1 MWLFLTP
8 NNNNYEGHCDSTSQ
22 VQSLGG
28 GGGGG
33 AAWMWNWSHTHADT
47 ELNGVSGDNMLVAG
61 LIPRHLR
68 KAERGSGH
76 R

>member
-33 AAWMWNWSHTHADT
+33 
-47 ELNGVSGDNMLVAG
+47 GGG
-61 LIPRHLR
+61 LHGCGIGHIPMQIPN
-68 KAERGSGH
+68 
-76 R
+76 